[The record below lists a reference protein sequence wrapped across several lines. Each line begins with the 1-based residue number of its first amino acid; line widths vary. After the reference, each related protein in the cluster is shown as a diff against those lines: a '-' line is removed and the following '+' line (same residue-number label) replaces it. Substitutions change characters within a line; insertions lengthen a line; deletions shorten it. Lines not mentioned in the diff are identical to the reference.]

1 MAIDKETVRRVAFL
15 SRLKIED
22 DKIEATEKEF
32 NKILDWIEQLNEV
45 NTDAVEPLVSVNE
58 SNIICRKDEITE
70 GDQAEA
76 VLANAPL
83 AEYGYF
89 VVPKVVE

>member
-1 MAIDKETVRRVAFL
+1 MAIDKETVKRVAFL

-32 NKILDWIEQLNEV
+32 NKILGWVEQLNEV
-45 NTDAVEPLVSVNE
+45 DTENVEPLVSVNE
-58 SNIICRKDEITE
+58 SNLICRDDVVNDGEKTKEI
-70 GDQAEA
+70 
-76 VLANAPL
+76 LANAPMQ
-83 AEYGYF
+83 EFDYF